1 MECKSCK
8 GKKFI
13 LTFSQQIL
21 VDENLNEIDGIEEYI
36 GLNVGVDF
44 LSCAECGEE
53 IPDDMIAH
61 WVLEGLITEH
71 TKVLGS

>member
-1 MECKSCK
+1 MKCKNCG

-13 LTFSQQIL
+13 ITFSQQIL

-36 GLNVGVDF
+36 GVEVGADF

-53 IPDDMIAH
+53 ISDLDATSQWI
-61 WVLEGLITEH
+61 LSRLRKGR
-71 TKVLGS
+71 